1 MIILIVN
8 LLTAYIITTER
19 LVLVENNVEHEIK
32 GIKSIAESLKS
43 SVAAIQA
50 SQNIA
55 PIEARLAGL
64 ESSMAEILI
73 RLGDISSKIK

>member
-8 LLTAYIITTER
+8 LPIAYIISIER

-32 GIKSIAESLKS
+32 GIKSIADSLKL
-43 SVAAIQA
+43 SVSAIQA
-50 SQNIA
+50 SQNVA

-64 ESSMAEILI
+64 ESSMTEILT
-73 RLGDISSKIK
+73 RLGEISSKIK